1 MKKME
6 TIRRIKIIDVLKR
19 EDYGSEVNVKGWVRT
34 RRGSKS
40 VHFIALNDGST
51 INNVQVVAD
60 ADKFDDELIKL
71 ITTGACLSVT
81 GELVQSVGSGQAVEI
96 QAREIEVLG
105 TCGSDYPMQKKGQS
119 MEYMRTHAHMRLRT
133 NTFGA
138 VFRIRHH
145 MAMAIHRYFHEHGFF
160 YFHTPIITGS
170 DCEGAGAQIESD
182 VKSAAGEAKAVA
194 EKAQDNLKE
203 IEETASGQTTVM
215 SNDEISDFYGWG
227 DNSDGPAAE
236 PMYKWEEPKT
246 FTKRYHAG
254 PSVDELAQEIAKLRR
269 ELGLR
274 EAQMGG
280 SNRRLASRAR
290 TNRPRIYR

>member
-1 MKKME
+1 MQNISGNLIEILSRLAFPK
-6 TIRRIKIIDVLKR
+6 IGIIDIIQIALIAFFVYQFMVWIKYTHAYTLLKGILVVLLFILIAYIFKMNTILWIFRNLANVLVIGVIALVVLGPERLPVVARTAGEWVGKAQRFVAQVKSDIDRETELSELKR
-19 EDYGSEVNVKGWVRT
+19 IQDEAKALADDVKSTVE
-34 RRGSKS
+34 KS
-40 VHFIALNDGST
+40 A
-51 INNVQVVAD
+51 
-60 ADKFDDELIKL
+60 
-71 ITTGACLSVT
+71 
-81 GELVQSVGSGQAVEI
+81 
-96 QAREIEVLG
+96 
-105 TCGSDYPMQKKGQS
+105 
-119 MEYMRTHAHMRLRT
+119 
-133 NTFGA
+133 
-138 VFRIRHH
+138 
-145 MAMAIHRYFHEHGFF
+145 
-160 YFHTPIITGS
+160 
-170 DCEGAGAQIESD
+170 AQIESD

-194 EKAQDNLKE
+194 EKTQDNLKE

>member
-1 MKKME
+1 MFDFGFSEMLVIGVIALVVLGPERLPVVARTAGEWVGKAQRFVAQVKSDIDRE
-6 TIRRIKIIDVLKR
+6 TELSELKR
-19 EDYGSEVNVKGWVRT
+19 IQDEAKALADDVKSTVE
-34 RRGSKS
+34 KS
-40 VHFIALNDGST
+40 A
-51 INNVQVVAD
+51 
-60 ADKFDDELIKL
+60 
-71 ITTGACLSVT
+71 
-81 GELVQSVGSGQAVEI
+81 
-96 QAREIEVLG
+96 
-105 TCGSDYPMQKKGQS
+105 
-119 MEYMRTHAHMRLRT
+119 
-133 NTFGA
+133 
-138 VFRIRHH
+138 
-145 MAMAIHRYFHEHGFF
+145 
-160 YFHTPIITGS
+160 
-170 DCEGAGAQIESD
+170 AQIESD

-194 EKAQDNLKE
+194 EKTQDNLKE

-215 SNDEISDFYGWG
+215 SNDEISDFY
-227 DNSDGPAAE
+227 GPAAE

>member
-1 MKKME
+1 MFDFGFSEMLVIGVIALVVLGPERLPVVARTAGEWVGKAQRFVAQVKSDIDRE
-6 TIRRIKIIDVLKR
+6 TELSELKR
-19 EDYGSEVNVKGWVRT
+19 IQDEAKALADDVKSTVE
-34 RRGSKS
+34 KS
-40 VHFIALNDGST
+40 A
-51 INNVQVVAD
+51 
-60 ADKFDDELIKL
+60 
-71 ITTGACLSVT
+71 
-81 GELVQSVGSGQAVEI
+81 
-96 QAREIEVLG
+96 
-105 TCGSDYPMQKKGQS
+105 
-119 MEYMRTHAHMRLRT
+119 
-133 NTFGA
+133 
-138 VFRIRHH
+138 
-145 MAMAIHRYFHEHGFF
+145 
-160 YFHTPIITGS
+160 
-170 DCEGAGAQIESD
+170 AQIES
-182 VKSAAGEAKAVA
+182 EAKAVA
-194 EKAQDNLKE
+194 EKTQDNLKE

>member
-1 MKKME
+1 MP
-6 TIRRIKIIDVLKR
+6 
-19 EDYGSEVNVKGWVRT
+19 
-34 RRGSKS
+34 
-40 VHFIALNDGST
+40 
-51 INNVQVVAD
+51 
-60 ADKFDDELIKL
+60 
-71 ITTGACLSVT
+71 TTA
-81 GELVQSVGSGQAVEI
+81 
-96 QAREIEVLG
+96 
-105 TCGSDYPMQKKGQS
+105 
-119 MEYMRTHAHMRLRT
+119 
-133 NTFGA
+133 
-138 VFRIRHH
+138 
-145 MAMAIHRYFHEHGFF
+145 
-160 YFHTPIITGS
+160 
-170 DCEGAGAQIESD
+170 AQIESD

-194 EKAQDNLKE
+194 EKTQDNLKE

>member
-1 MKKME
+1 MFDFGFSEMLVIGVIALVVLGPERLPVVARTAGEWVGKAQRFVAQVKSDIDRE
-6 TIRRIKIIDVLKR
+6 TELSELKR
-19 EDYGSEVNVKGWVRT
+19 IQDEAKALADDVKSTVE
-34 RRGSKS
+34 KS
-40 VHFIALNDGST
+40 A
-51 INNVQVVAD
+51 
-60 ADKFDDELIKL
+60 
-71 ITTGACLSVT
+71 
-81 GELVQSVGSGQAVEI
+81 
-96 QAREIEVLG
+96 
-105 TCGSDYPMQKKGQS
+105 
-119 MEYMRTHAHMRLRT
+119 
-133 NTFGA
+133 
-138 VFRIRHH
+138 
-145 MAMAIHRYFHEHGFF
+145 
-160 YFHTPIITGS
+160 
-170 DCEGAGAQIESD
+170 AQIESD

-194 EKAQDNLKE
+194 EKTQDNLKE
-203 IEETASGQTTVM
+203 IEETTVM

>member
-1 MKKME
+1 MFDFGFSEMLVIGVIALVVLGPERLPVVARTAGEWVGKAQRFVAQVKSDIDRE
-6 TIRRIKIIDVLKR
+6 TELSELKR
-19 EDYGSEVNVKGWVRT
+19 IQDEAKALADDVKSTVE
-34 RRGSKS
+34 KS
-40 VHFIALNDGST
+40 A
-51 INNVQVVAD
+51 
-60 ADKFDDELIKL
+60 
-71 ITTGACLSVT
+71 
-81 GELVQSVGSGQAVEI
+81 
-96 QAREIEVLG
+96 
-105 TCGSDYPMQKKGQS
+105 
-119 MEYMRTHAHMRLRT
+119 
-133 NTFGA
+133 
-138 VFRIRHH
+138 
-145 MAMAIHRYFHEHGFF
+145 
-160 YFHTPIITGS
+160 
-170 DCEGAGAQIESD
+170 AQIESD
-182 VKSAAGEAKAVA
+182 VKSA
-194 EKAQDNLKE
+194 
-203 IEETASGQTTVM
+203 GQTTVM